1 PAETPSRPANSAPA
15 DSKPSPMP
23 PPEVAKQEPSAT
35 PPVEKQPELKPP
47 VEEPVTKSTAKEE
60 TAPVRNPL
68 AQPPSQRPPVRTV
81 ATPKAVAIISSPG
94 GATATLDGRPDAVC
108 TTPCSLDASPGRHTI
123 AITMPGY
130 QVEHREVE
138 VGTAPI
144 EIPAVIL
151 RAPGGTLMLTS

>member
-1 PAETPSRPANSAPA
+1 AAALLALVASQVGPWLKPGAGGGGQRSDSGETQTAKSRPMPPAETPSRPANSAPA

-35 PPVEKQPELKPP
+35 PRVEKQPELKPP

-68 AQPPSQRPPVRTV
+68 AQPPSQRPPVRAV
-81 ATPKAVAIISSPG
+81 ATPQAVAIISSPG

-108 TTPCSLDASPGRHTI
+108 TTPCSLDASPG
-123 AITMPGY
+123 
-130 QVEHREVE
+130 
-138 VGTAPI
+138 
-144 EIPAVIL
+144 
-151 RAPGGTLMLTS
+151 